1 MNNKFK
7 IKNILLLLIC
17 FISTVGLAYGQVTD
31 TITKNDSIFIQKT
44 LPLKYYKN
52 FGSPYYPEIKLTEE
66 DSLSW
71 PIVFDLSVRFKD
83 IKDLDVNNNF
93 FIGKFGFSTYS
104 KYGFEYVTAEGED
117 LTDLFRHTFWV
128 TAALNEHEGRY
139 IGELIE
145 SDRSGLYKYYSSA
158 VDEEPVSIEENVSN
172 AQSLYE
178 GKFSKTYLYLENE
191 FDHKWDLGNYPFDT
205 QKLIF
210 EFNTLLDTSLVI
222 IQPSKKFVSTFDKNM
237 RNLTEGYEITEVT
250 YKNKYRENPSEI
262 LSITPTLKRPEVTQ
276 TFIVEL
282 NVKRSGTVLFFKIFT
297 GGILSFFISCMVFLI
312 PLKELESRINLGV
325 GGIFGAIGSSAFV
338 YDILPVVNVFTK
350 ADAINNLIIIMV
362 VFNILVLLLQQTTF
376 RRFNEDGKYYYKT
389 VEVQY
394 FRRLQNSNYSF
405 FFSIMIFSAALLLIL
420 VW

>member
-282 NVKRSGTVLFFKIFT
+282 NVERSGTVLFFKIFT

-350 ADAINNLIIIMV
+350 ADAINNLIIVMV

-376 RRFNEDGKYYYKT
+376 RRFNEDGKYYYIT

-405 FFSIMIFSAALLLIL
+405 FFSIMIFSAALLVIL

>member
-31 TITKNDSIFIQKT
+31 TISKNDSIFIQKT

-210 EFNTLLDTSLVI
+210 
-222 IQPSKKFVSTFDKNM
+222 
-237 RNLTEGYEITEVT
+237 
-250 YKNKYRENPSEI
+250 
-262 LSITPTLKRPEVTQ
+262 
-276 TFIVEL
+276 
-282 NVKRSGTVLFFKIFT
+282 
-297 GGILSFFISCMVFLI
+297 
-312 PLKELESRINLGV
+312 GV
-325 GGIFGAIGSSAFV
+325 
-338 YDILPVVNVFTK
+338 
-350 ADAINNLIIIMV
+350 
-362 VFNILVLLLQQTTF
+362 
-376 RRFNEDGKYYYKT
+376 
-389 VEVQY
+389 
-394 FRRLQNSNYSF
+394 
-405 FFSIMIFSAALLLIL
+405 
-420 VW
+420 